1 MPQDTICCAGA
12 RLTGATLSGRG
23 DGGAVWQVDLK
34 QVSEAVYSE
43 IRGWMQMRY
52 ALQVR
57 GPDGWREVGVTVPRS
72 RMAQSCDL
80 AEHRAL
86 SAAVAERL
94 AELTPGFRIQYRVS
108 GVPGR
113 VMMAVTLGAVAAAV
127 AISVAV
133 VLLAGVTAL
142 AFVGLA
148 LAAVAWLLLRR
159 GQHRRWPAISA
170 AALPG
175 ILTAAARR
183 E

>member
-1 MPQDTICCAGA
+1 MPQDTICCADA
-12 RLTGATLSGRG
+12 RLTGTTLSGRG
-23 DGGAVWQVDLK
+23 QGGAVWQVDLA
-34 QVSEAVYSE
+34 QVSEAVYAE
-43 IRGWMQMRY
+43 IRGWTGLRY
-52 ALQVR
+52 ALQLR

-72 RMAQSCDL
+72 RMVQSCDL

-94 AELTPGFRIQYRVS
+94 AELRRAPARRVGS
-108 GVPGR
+108 PTR
-113 VMMAVTLGAVAAAV
+113 RAP
-127 AISVAV
+127 
-133 VLLAGVTAL
+133 
-142 AFVGLA
+142 
-148 LAAVAWLLLRR
+148 VAWLLLRR